1 MFSKSNFL
9 LLAFSLTLLFPSL
22 IWSNEYT
29 LDASHTNV
37 QFSVKHLGVSFT
49 KGRFNDVSGSFTFD
63 PAQMKKNQVSV
74 TIQSASVDSNSAKR
88 DLHLRGEDFFDVEKY
103 PTITFVSTGFK
114 KAGKDKDQYL
124 ISGKVTLRGVTKK
137 VVAKAKFVG
146 KANDPWQKGKHR
158 VGFECSF
165 VVKRSEFGMNYMPGG
180 IGDNVRLKVSV
191 EGISK

>member
-9 LLAFSLTLLFPSL
+9 LLALSLTLLFPSL
-22 IWSNEYT
+22 IWSSEYT

-49 KGRFNDVSGSFTFD
+49 KGRFNDVSGSFTFNPD
-63 PAQMKKNQVSV
+63 KMKKNQVSV
-74 TIQSASVDSNSAKR
+74 TIQSASVDSNSKKR
-88 DLHLRGEDFFDVEKY
+88 DMHLRGEDFFDVAKY

-114 KAGKDKDQYL
+114 KAGKDQYL
-124 ISGKVTLRGVTKK
+124 VAGKVTLRGVTKK

-165 VVKRSEFGMNYMPGG
+165 VVKRSEFGMNYMPSG
-180 IGDNVRLKVSV
+180 IADNVKLKVSV